1 VPQVWAI
8 VVAGGSGQRFGQL
21 KQFAMLGDRPVAQW
35 SVAACRTVSSGVVL
49 VVPTGFESQGDYGA
63 DRVVS
68 GGPTRAASVR
78 CGLAAIPDDAEVI
91 VVHDAARPLAPDA
104 LFDAVV
110 AAVGEPG
117 AGVGAAISALAVSDT
132 IKRVDDGFVSATV
145 DRAGLV
151 AVQTPQAF
159 RAELLRRAH
168 ASGATATDDAALVEL
183 LGEPV
188 RVVPGDPRNLK
199 ITTAAD
205 LQTAERL
212 LAVGG
217 GACA

>member
-1 VPQVWAI
+1 
-8 VVAGGSGQRFGQL
+8 
-21 KQFAMLGDRPVAQW
+21 
-35 SVAACRTVSSGVVL
+35 
-49 VVPTGFESQGDYGA
+49 
-63 DRVVS
+63 
-68 GGPTRAASVR
+68 
-78 CGLAAIPDDAEVI
+78 VI